1 MCNHNPSYRYRH
13 ESQPTLVL
21 TLSLSFLTA
30 MEDSEQCGW
39 VYFTLLA
46 LIYPLLLAQIVWG
59 IYYLIDKQRVEKRVK
74 GDIRWKKFT
83 ILVPFLGEPP
93 HPPNHPPPPL

>member
-1 MCNHNPSYRYRH
+1 
-13 ESQPTLVL
+13 
-21 TLSLSFLTA
+21 

-46 LIYPLLLAQIVWG
+46 LIYPLLLAQVVWG
-59 IYYLIDKQRVEKRVK
+59 IHYLIAKQRLEKRVK

-83 ILVPFLGEPP
+83 ILVPFLGNLPVYKKYS
-93 HPPNHPPPPL
+93 